1 MFLIFKKNNNLNNNK
16 IMKKRIYI
24 ISVNDRIY
32 DAIEIKGNDLREIAS
47 KIEDLVK
54 KYMKDNYDSN
64 LKIWERISNFRYHT
78 VDSKSGTHYNV
89 KLKSVTL
96 WTEDEINKD

>member
-1 MFLIFKKNNNLNNNK
+1 
-16 IMKKRIYI
+16 MKKRIYT
-24 ISVNDRIY
+24 ISINDRIY

-47 KIEDLVK
+47 KTENLVK

-78 VDSKSGTHYNV
+78 VDSKSGTHYYV
-89 KLKSVTL
+89 KLKCVTL

>member
-1 MFLIFKKNNNLNNNK
+1 MFLIFKKNNNLNNNN

-47 KIEDLVK
+47 KTEDLVK

-64 LKIWERISNFRYHT
+64 LKIWERISSFRYHT
-78 VDSKSGTHYNV
+78 IDSKSGTHYNV